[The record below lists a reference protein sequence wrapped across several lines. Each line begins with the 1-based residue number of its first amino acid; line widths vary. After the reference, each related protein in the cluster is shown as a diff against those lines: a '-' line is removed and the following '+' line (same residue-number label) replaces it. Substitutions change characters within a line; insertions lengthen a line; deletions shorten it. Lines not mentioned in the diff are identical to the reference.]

1 MRTGSVLTA
10 FNFSFLRKRLRPG
23 KYVRRKEKHMRDM
36 NNADLEV
43 LYFNNQLET
52 IAKLVEAKAST
63 IEEAVA
69 VIRDCKLKV

>member
-1 MRTGSVLTA
+1 M
-10 FNFSFLRKRLRPG
+10 
-23 KYVRRKEKHMRDM
+23 KEM

-52 IAKLVEAKAST
+52 IAKLVEAKAKT

-69 VIRDCKLKV
+69 IIRDCKLKV

>member
-1 MRTGSVLTA
+1 M
-10 FNFSFLRKRLRPG
+10 K
-23 KYVRRKEKHMRDM
+23 DM
-36 NNADLEV
+36 NVADLEM

-52 IAKLVEAKAST
+52 IAKLVEAKAKT

>member
-1 MRTGSVLTA
+1 M
-10 FNFSFLRKRLRPG
+10 K
-23 KYVRRKEKHMRDM
+23 DM

-52 IAKLVEAKAST
+52 IAKLVEAKATT